1 MIEKRYYKVANQK
14 LSKIKTMTHRKMNL
28 DKGLFKF
35 SFTDIFLMRDILT
48 QIIMDRLYIDKIRQ
62 VTNPKKLPT
71 NQQQVQIQI

>member
-1 MIEKRYYKVANQK
+1 
-14 LSKIKTMTHRKMNL
+14 MTHRKMNL

-71 NQQQVQIQI
+71 NQQQQLK

>member
-48 QIIMDRLYIDKIRQ
+48 QISMDRLYIDKIRQ
-62 VTNPKKLPT
+62 VTNLKKLPT
-71 NQQQVQIQI
+71 NQQQLK